1 MHNNSYSINVASFCT
16 KNVTNSLQE
25 IKSFFN
31 FKLSTLEASTSHYV
45 NKNYNAVIIELPVD
59 KNINLNEINIPKI
72 IIQSKNEKKTS
83 NQPFEINFK

>member
-1 MHNNSYSINVASFCT
+1 MASFCT

-72 IIQSKNEKKTS
+72 IIQSKNEKNVRRNHL
-83 NQPFEINFK
+83 NQNFLPIQ